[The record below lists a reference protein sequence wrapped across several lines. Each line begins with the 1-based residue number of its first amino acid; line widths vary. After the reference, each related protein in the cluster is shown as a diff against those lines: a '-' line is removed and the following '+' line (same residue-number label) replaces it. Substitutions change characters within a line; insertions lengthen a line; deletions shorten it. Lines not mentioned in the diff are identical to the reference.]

1 MISPFRTVPLR
12 MNIVA
17 EKYEQNVNATFRF
30 RKTFWKI
37 EETESIESEGA
48 ETVEERNETCY
59 NMGDAATYG
68 TAETIRYRYRQ
79 NRKDAWKMALKNRK
93 EMDPRFQ
100 WKLSDIFETQE
111 AWEQA
116 YTKAKTAVEGL
127 KALEGTLKTS
137 AAQLKAGLDQI
148 YQATEQVELVYL
160 YASLFKSGDNG
171 DPEAQRL
178 EGRAMSL
185 HVELS
190 TVLSFV
196 DPEILSIPKETL
208 AAWIQLPE
216 MKEYRHILEDTD
228 RMRAHTLPAEQ
239 EKLLAQLS
247 DAAGAPDD
255 AFTMLESV
263 DMTFP
268 DITGEDGKPAS
279 LTHGTYGLYRDSRSR
294 SVRKE
299 AFETYHGEF
308 QRYINTLAALYGGQ
322 VKLDEYF
329 AKAKGFDS
337 SLEKSL
343 YANNVPVSVYDSLV
357 EAIHGGLP
365 IMERYL
371 QLRKKV
377 LGLSELHM
385 YDLYCPM
392 VENVDYDIELED
404 CKALVKKALAP
415 LGEEYAGLLDKAYG
429 EQWMDVYENKGK
441 TTGAFSCGVY
451 GVHPYVLLNYTRSL
465 DDAFTMAHELGH
477 AMHSYYSSK
486 NNSFANHDYRLLVAE
501 VASTVNEVLLTKYLL
516 KTETDKN
523 RRAYL
528 LNHLLESFRTTVF
541 RQTLFA
547 EFEREAHDMYRGG
560 EPLTAQA
567 LSQKYHALNELYYRG
582 AVVDPL
588 QDAEWARIPHF
599 YSAYYVYQYATGFCS
614 AVAIADGIYET
625 GDPSGY
631 LKFLTTGGSD
641 YPLEELKIAGVD
653 LTKPDVVQRALRV
666 FEATLTELE
675 ELLGAK

>member
-1 MISPFRTVPLR
+1 
-12 MNIVA
+12 
-17 EKYEQNVNATFRF
+17 
-30 RKTFWKI
+30 
-37 EETESIESEGA
+37 
-48 ETVEERNETCY
+48 
-59 NMGDAATYG
+59 
-68 TAETIRYRYRQ
+68 
-79 NRKDAWKMALKNRK
+79 MALKNRR
-93 EMDPRFQ
+93 EMDPKFQ
-100 WKLSDIFETQE
+100 WKLSDIFETQA

-116 YTKAKTAVEGL
+116 FQNAKKAVDTLG
-127 KALEGTLKTS
+127 ALEGTLKQS
-137 AAQLKAGLDQI
+137 PQQLKAGLDQI
-148 YQATEQVELVYL
+148 YAATQQVELVYL
-160 YASLFKSGDNG
+160 YANLFKSGDNG

-185 HVELS
+185 YVALS
-190 TVLSFV
+190 TALSFV
-196 DPEILSIPKETL
+196 DPEILSIPKAEL
-208 AAWIQLPE
+208 DAWLRLPE
-216 MKEYRHILEDTD
+216 LQEYRHILEDTD
-228 RMRAHTLPAEQ
+228 RMRPYSLPKEQ
-239 EKLLAQLS
+239 EKMLAQLA
-247 DAAGAPDD
+247 DAAGAPDE

-279 LTHGTYGLYRDSRSR
+279 LSHGTYGLYRDSRNR
-294 SVRKE
+294 AVRKE

-308 QRYINTLAALYGGQ
+308 QRYINTIAAMYSGQ
-322 VKLDEYF
+322 VKLDEYY
-329 AKAKGFDS
+329 ANVRGYKNA
-337 SLEKSL
+337 LEKSL
-343 YANNVPVSVYDSLV
+343 FGNNVPVAVYDSLV
-357 EAIHGGLP
+357 EAVHGGLP

-371 QLRKKV
+371 KLRKKT
-377 LGLSELHM
+377 LKLDALHM

-392 VENVDYDIELED
+392 VDEVSYDIDFVD

-415 LGEEYAGLLDKAYG
+415 LGEDYAKLLDKAYR

-441 TTGAFSCGVY
+441 TTGAFSCGVF

-465 DDAFTMAHELGH
+465 EDAFTMAHELGH
-477 AMHSYYSSK
+477 AMHSYYSAA

-516 KTETDKN
+516 KTETDPK

-547 EFEREAHDMYRGG
+547 EFERDAHEMYRNG
-560 EPLTAQA
+560 EPLTAEL
-567 LSQKYHALNELYYRG
+567 LSRRYHELNELYYKG

-653 LTKPDVVQRALRV
+653 LTKPQVVQRALKV
-666 FEATLTELE
+666 FESTLDELE
-675 ELLGAK
+675 ALLETF

>member
-1 MISPFRTVPLR
+1 
-12 MNIVA
+12 
-17 EKYEQNVNATFRF
+17 
-30 RKTFWKI
+30 
-37 EETESIESEGA
+37 
-48 ETVEERNETCY
+48 
-59 NMGDAATYG
+59 
-68 TAETIRYRYRQ
+68 
-79 NRKDAWKMALKNRK
+79 MALKDRR
-93 EMDPRFQ
+93 EMDPKFQ
-100 WKLSDIFETQE
+100 WKLSDIFETQA

-116 YTKAKTAVEGL
+116 FQNAKKAVDTLG
-127 KALEGTLKTS
+127 ALEGTLKQS
-137 AAQLKAGLDQI
+137 PQQLKAGLDQI
-148 YQATEQVELVYL
+148 YAATQQVELVYL
-160 YASLFKSGDNG
+160 YANLFKSGDNG

-185 HVELS
+185 YVALS
-190 TVLSFV
+190 TALSFV
-196 DPEILSIPKETL
+196 DPEILSIPKAEL
-208 AAWIQLPE
+208 DAWLQLPE
-216 MKEYRHILEDTD
+216 LQEYRHILEDTD
-228 RMRAHTLPAEQ
+228 RMRPYSLPKEQ
-239 EKLLAQLS
+239 EKMLAQLA
-247 DAAGAPDD
+247 DAAGAPDE

-279 LTHGTYGLYRDSRSR
+279 LSHGTYGLYRDSRNR
-294 SVRKE
+294 AVRKE

-308 QRYINTLAALYGGQ
+308 QRYINTIAAMYSGQ
-322 VKLDEYF
+322 VKLDEYY
-329 AKAKGFDS
+329 ANVRGYKNA
-337 SLEKSL
+337 LEKSL
-343 YANNVPVSVYDSLV
+343 FGNNVPVAVYDSLV
-357 EAIHGGLP
+357 EAVHGGLP

-371 QLRKKV
+371 KLRKKT
-377 LGLSELHM
+377 LKLDALHM

-392 VENVDYDIELED
+392 VDEVSYDIDFED

-415 LGEEYAGLLDKAYG
+415 LGEDYAKLLDKAYR

-441 TTGAFSCGVY
+441 TTGAFSCGVF

-465 DDAFTMAHELGH
+465 EDAFTMAHELGH
-477 AMHSYYSSK
+477 AMHSYYSAA

-516 KTETDKN
+516 KTETDPK

-547 EFEREAHDMYRGG
+547 EFERDAHEMYRNG
-560 EPLTAQA
+560 EPLTAEL
-567 LSQKYHALNELYYRG
+567 LSRRYHELNELYYKG

-653 LTKPDVVQRALRV
+653 LTKPQVVQRALKV
-666 FEATLTELE
+666 FESTLDELE
-675 ELLGAK
+675 ALLETF

>member
-1 MISPFRTVPLR
+1 
-12 MNIVA
+12 
-17 EKYEQNVNATFRF
+17 
-30 RKTFWKI
+30 
-37 EETESIESEGA
+37 
-48 ETVEERNETCY
+48 
-59 NMGDAATYG
+59 
-68 TAETIRYRYRQ
+68 
-79 NRKDAWKMALKNRK
+79 MALKNRR
-93 EMDPRFQ
+93 EMDPKFQ
-100 WKLSDIFETQE
+100 WKLSDIFETQA

-116 YTKAKTAVEGL
+116 FQNAKKAVDTLG
-127 KALEGTLKTS
+127 ALEGTLKQS
-137 AAQLKAGLDQI
+137 PQQLKAGLDQI
-148 YQATEQVELVYL
+148 YAATQQVELVYL
-160 YASLFKSGDNG
+160 YANLFKSGDNG

-185 HVELS
+185 YVALS
-190 TVLSFV
+190 TALSFV
-196 DPEILSIPKETL
+196 DPEILSIPKAEL
-208 AAWIQLPE
+208 DAWLRLPE
-216 MKEYRHILEDTD
+216 LQEYRHILEDTD
-228 RMRAHTLPAEQ
+228 RMRPYSLPKEQ
-239 EKLLAQLS
+239 EKMLAQLA
-247 DAAGAPDD
+247 DAAGAPDE

-268 DITGEDGKPAS
+268 DITGEDGTPAS
-279 LTHGTYGLYRDSRSR
+279 LSHGTYGLYRDSRNR
-294 SVRKE
+294 AVRKE

-308 QRYINTLAALYGGQ
+308 QRYINTIAAMYSGQ
-322 VKLDEYF
+322 VKLDEYY
-329 AKAKGFDS
+329 ANVRGYKNA
-337 SLEKSL
+337 LEKSL
-343 YANNVPVSVYDSLV
+343 FGNNVPVAVYDSLV
-357 EAIHGGLP
+357 EAVHGGLP

-371 QLRKKV
+371 KLRKKT
-377 LGLSELHM
+377 LKLDALHM

-392 VENVDYDIELED
+392 VDEVSYDIDFED

-415 LGEEYAGLLDKAYG
+415 LGEDYAKLLDKAYR

-441 TTGAFSCGVY
+441 TTGAFSCGVF

-465 DDAFTMAHELGH
+465 EDAFTMAHELGH
-477 AMHSYYSSK
+477 AMHSYYSAA

-516 KTETDKN
+516 KTETDPK

-547 EFEREAHDMYRGG
+547 EFERDAHEMYRNG
-560 EPLTAQA
+560 EL
-567 LSQKYHALNELYYRG
+567 LSRRYHELNELYYKG

-653 LTKPDVVQRALRV
+653 LTKPQVVQRALKV
-666 FEATLTELE
+666 FESTLDELE
-675 ELLGAK
+675 ALLETF